1 MQFTIEI
8 NGVKTVAK
16 RGETILTV
24 LQRNGIKVPTLC
36 CMAGF
41 SPTGSCRMCVV
52 EVEGMS
58 TLVPACSHPVE
69 EWMQIKTHSPRVIK
83 ARRTLVELLLANHPD
98 DCLYCD
104 RAGTCELQKIA
115 SELYIRERKYHP
127 RKPSVQIDRNC
138 SSIERDPGKCIL
150 CERCIR
156 VCDDVIGVNAIEI
169 IGRGSHSM
177 IGTSYNKGLNF
188 HACIKCGQCIL
199 VCPTNALKE
208 KNNTQQV
215 IDALNNPDL
224 HPVIQLSPT
233 AAISVAEEYS
243 LKPGKDLLHRISAAL
258 RKIGFM
264 EIYDTALAADIN
276 TLEIATALAD
286 RIRNKEKMPLFTGNC
301 PSWVYYA
308 GNFLPDYKNH
318 LTTVNAPQQIMGALI
333 KTSFNTGPEKKI
345 FSVAVS
351 PCTADKQEAER
362 YPSLISGEKNVDVVL
377 TNRELIKILRHF
389 GIDMNVIEPGFAEA
403 GYGMRGSS
411 GRLYGISGGTAESI
425 LRSFNY
431 VMTGQELN
439 PLKVSELRGPK
450 GRKEYRIKVGKV
462 HFTFVAIN
470 GLQNVK
476 PLLDEIAAGRTD
488 IQLVEVMTCPGGC
501 INGGGQ
507 RYTTDEKFLKSRSRA
522 IYDADDEEM
531 IKVAHKNP
539 AVTAIYA
546 DHVQTPLKEVDLNY
560 LSGIQTPAI

>member
-8 NGVKTVAK
+8 NGVKSVAK

-41 SPTGSCRMCVV
+41 SPTGSCRMCIV
-52 EVEGMS
+52 EVDGLS

-115 SELYIRERKYHP
+115 SELNIRERKYHP
-127 RKPSVQIDRNC
+127 RKPSVLIDRNC

-169 IGRGSHSM
+169 IGRGSNSI

-188 HACIKCGQCIL
+188 SACIKCGQCIM

-208 KNNTQQV
+208 KDSTQQV
-215 IDALNNPDL
+215 IEALNNPQL
-224 HPVIQLSPT
+224 HPVIQLSST
-233 AAISVAEEYS
+233 VGISIAEEYG
-243 LKPGKDLLHRISAAL
+243 LKPGKDLANRLSVAL

-264 EIYDTALAADIN
+264 EIHDTSLGADIN
-276 TLEIATALAD
+276 TLEIAAKLVEK
-286 RIRNKEKMPLFTGNC
+286 IRNKEKMPLFTGCC

-308 GNFLPDYKNH
+308 RKFRPEFMESVTSVKS
-318 LTTVNAPQQIMGALI
+318 PQQIMGALI
-333 KTSFNTGPEKKI
+333 KTYMNRDSKKKV

-351 PCTADKQEAER
+351 PCTAKKEEADQDH
-362 YPSLISGEKNVDVVL
+362 PLLTGEKNVDVAL
-377 TNRELIKILRHF
+377 TTRELMKILRHF
-389 GIDMNVIEPGFAEA
+389 GMDLNAIEPGFSET

-411 GRLYGISGGTAESI
+411 GRLYGISGGAAESI
-425 LRSFNY
+425 LRSFHFL
-431 VMTGQELN
+431 MTGQELN

-450 GRKEYRIKVGKV
+450 GRKEYRIKIGKQSY
-462 HFTFVAIN
+462 TFVAIN
-470 GLQNVK
+470 GLQHVK
-476 PLLDEIAAGRTD
+476 PLLDEIAAGRND
-488 IQLVEVMTCPGGC
+488 IHLVEVMTCPGGC

-507 RYTTDEKFLKSRSRA
+507 RYGTDEKALKSRAKA
-522 IYDADDEEM
+522 IYDAADEEM

-539 AVTAIYA
+539 AVADIYA
-546 DHVQTPLKEVDLNY
+546 GRMDALQSELNLEY
-560 LSGIQTPAI
+560 IPNIKPAAV